1 MTTISTPPIE
11 MPHAEPTSPSTTP
24 IEISFPLPKTPHT
37 TAHVHLTFLATSTMV
52 FLATTTPG
60 DSAGTMKPLGSFVYA
75 MPDRTNTCPALST
88 ALYTSPASIDYA
100 TRTAKILARRMR
112 RPVYV
117 GCSIDTV
124 AAGSTAEEEME
135 GLAKI
140 VDEIMKK
147 WDEKQR
153 ADGVVNGV

>member
-75 MPDRTNTCPALST
+75 MPDVGLFFLILISCLSLFSYGPTPVSLFKCLFLISLYFWIDFALPGLFAFM
-88 ALYTSPASIDYA
+88 ALHIIS
-100 TRTAKILARRMR
+100 
-112 RPVYV
+112 
-117 GCSIDTV
+117 
-124 AAGSTAEEEME
+124 
-135 GLAKI
+135 
-140 VDEIMKK
+140 
-147 WDEKQR
+147 
-153 ADGVVNGV
+153 

>member
-1 MTTISTPPIE
+1 MHDKILSEHI
-11 MPHAEPTSPSTTP
+11 
-24 IEISFPLPKTPHT
+24 
-37 TAHVHLTFLATSTMV
+37 LTNIQ
-52 FLATTTPG
+52 
-60 DSAGTMKPLGSFVYA
+60 
-75 MPDRTNTCPALST
+75 RTNTRPALST